1 MYFELNLTRI
11 LTFVIGAFEQNDE
24 FPEAIREMVG
34 LRWLKLDRTGLTEA
48 PEELGK
54 LQKLV
59 GSLLKDCLIIASCL
73 FRV

>member
-1 MYFELNLTRI
+1 
-11 LTFVIGAFEQNDE
+11 
-24 FPEAIREMVG
+24 MVG

-59 GSLLKDCLIIASCL
+59 GEFVASFL
-73 FRV
+73 

>member
-1 MYFELNLTRI
+1 MSRI
-11 LTFVIGAFEQNDE
+11 LTFVVEAFEQNGE
-24 FPEAIREMVG
+24 FPEAISEMVG

-59 GSLLKDCLIIASCL
+59 GSLFALISVS
-73 FRV
+73 FVV